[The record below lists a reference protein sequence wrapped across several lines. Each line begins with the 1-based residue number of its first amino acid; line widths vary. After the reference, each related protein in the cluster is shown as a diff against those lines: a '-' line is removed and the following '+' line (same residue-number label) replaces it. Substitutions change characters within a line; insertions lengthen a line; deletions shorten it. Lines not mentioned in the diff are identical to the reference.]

1 MTSTDIMTYLESVR
15 WSQGVISPYR
25 KDAKVYIHPLPN
37 TFVCKWHNRQF
48 TVLTNT
54 ILSGNRKTITKWWTF
69 IDLLVKNIPEIDIA
83 AELQMSDATIFGMYK
98 TVFKAFEIVVPYHK
112 KDLHKAL
119 MRYMSRETR
128 TVEGIFKKLLKNR
141 RIK

>member
-54 ILSGNRKTITKWWTF
+54 ILSGNRKTITKWYTF
-69 IDLLVKNIPEIDIA
+69 IDLLVKNTPEIDIA
-83 AELQMSDATIFGMYK
+83 AELQLSDTTLFGMYK
-98 TVFKAFEIVVPYHK
+98 TVFKAFELVTPKHK
-112 KDLHKAL
+112 KDLYPAL
-119 MRYMSRETR
+119 RRYMARETR
-128 TVEGIFKKLLKNR
+128 TVESMFKILLKNR